1 MLRFAWLAVPLAL
14 GSVGAGAGA
23 GAAEDEGKEE
33 ENSKIVVGGG
43 RSASWRAFKKES

>member
-23 GAAEDEGKEE
+23 AEEEGKEE